1 MHASCDRGES
11 ARACA
16 GEDPVEDFASV
27 PTTVF
32 LEDRLSDT
40 TTPGVSG
47 ARGTPGV
54 EVIVT
59 SDEVREPGWKITDGR
74 GPGMM
79 MAGEETRGTQA

>member
-1 MHASCDRGES
+1 MTPQP
-11 ARACA
+11 
-16 GEDPVEDFASV
+16 PVC
-27 PTTVF
+27 P
-32 LEDRLSDT
+32 
-40 TTPGVSG
+40 G

-59 SDEVREPGWKITDGR
+59 SDEEVREPGWKITDGC